1 MCQIGASYLWPS
13 PFQFSFSL
21 VCVALCSSSLPPR
34 PPFFTLLSSPTSL
47 STCPSLHLALP
58 SSDTLNQ
65 GVIDNVSTSLYT
77 SVNSLTLVRVSHCLL
92 CVMSW
97 AMQEAI
103 LSPQFHPSTIS
114 KMSTP
119 RHTYSHPCK
128 DEIPDHS
135 LCPPNLTFF
144 MENQSLCL

>member
-1 MCQIGASYLWPS
+1 MCHIGASYLWPS

-21 VCVALCSSSLPPR
+21 GCIALCSPSLPPR
-34 PPFFTLLSSPTSL
+34 LPFFTLLFSPTSL
-47 STCPSLHLALP
+47 STCLSFHLALP

-65 GVIDNVSTSLYT
+65 GVIDNVSTS
-77 SVNSLTLVRVSHCLL
+77 VNSLTLVRVFHCLL
-92 CVMSW
+92 GVMSW

-119 RHTYSHPCK
+119 RHTYSHPSK
-128 DEIPDHS
+128 DEIPALS
-135 LCPPNLTFF
+135 LCPPTLTFSWNF
-144 MENQSLCL
+144 SLCL